1 MLGASVHLAVHLLGG
16 SINVVRTL
24 KVAGRDQVMQI
35 IDYLD
40 NIEEEYHKVY
50 PDDPCPMEGGYKASF
65 QRFEIE
71 SLRAE
76 WDLPP
81 ETE

>member
-1 MLGASVHLAVHLLGG
+1 MLGASVHPTVHRLGG

-24 KVAGRDQVMQI
+24 KVADRDQVMQI

-40 NIEEEYHKVY
+40 NMEEEFHKFY
-50 PDDPCPMEGGYKASF
+50 PHDPCPMDGGYKASF
-65 QRFEIE
+65 ERFVIE

-76 WDLPP
+76 
-81 ETE
+81 

>member
-1 MLGASVHLAVHLLGG
+1 
-16 SINVVRTL
+16 
-24 KVAGRDQVMQI
+24 MQI
-35 IDYLD
+35 MDYLD
-40 NIEEEYHKVY
+40 NMEEEYHKVY

-65 QRFEIE
+65 ERFVIE

>member
-1 MLGASVHLAVHLLGG
+1 
-16 SINVVRTL
+16 
-24 KVAGRDQVMQI
+24 MQI
-35 IDYLD
+35 MDYLD
-40 NIEEEYHKVY
+40 NIEEEYHKSY

>member
-1 MLGASVHLAVHLLGG
+1 
-16 SINVVRTL
+16 
-24 KVAGRDQVMQI
+24 MQI
-35 IDYLD
+35 MDYLD
-40 NIEEEYHKVY
+40 NMEEEYHKSY
-50 PDDPCPMEGGYKASF
+50 PDDPCPMDGGYKASF
-65 QRFEIE
+65 EKFVIE